1 MKQVNPVELSWGMDD
16 LVGRPIF
23 RGVCYSFQGGY
34 FVTLWWTISC
44 PVWTK
49 TLNYSI
55 NSSRFVLR
63 ITLYPWNMGDYGCK
77 CVCTCVW
84 KKGKQSAKCNIQQI
98 KCQHTAIPQS
108 CPHRVGG
115 RDGWRSL
122 LGCSLR
128 SRWPS
133 IYQNHSKSMSLLT
146 LKDKSTRGNISSSI
160 IIMLLTTNK
169 TNITVVSCCFF
180 NIITHC
186 LPSFGGHHN
195 IMANEI
201 HPLKTNK
208 NNFRVPSYEKMA
220 IHS

>member
-1 MKQVNPVELSWGMDD
+1 MYMCLKKRETKCKVQHPTDQVPAHCHPPKL
-16 LVGRPIF
+16 
-23 RGVCYSFQGGY
+23 
-34 FVTLWWTISC
+34 
-44 PVWTK
+44 
-49 TLNYSI
+49 
-55 NSSRFVLR
+55 
-63 ITLYPWNMGDYGCK
+63 
-77 CVCTCVW
+77 
-84 KKGKQSAKCNIQQI
+84 
-98 KCQHTAIPQS
+98 
-108 CPHRVGG
+108 PHRVGG

-146 LKDKSTRGNISSSI
+146 LKDKSTRGNINSSI

-208 NNFRVPSYEKMA
+208 NNFRVPSYEKWLYTPKSTRNQKTILRETTIWSFTSA
-220 IHS
+220 KP